1 MDRQIFIDRI
11 LETENLTD
19 NLEDKDANTLL
30 DWGIAQVDGL
40 IDDAL
45 DPESAGARINDLMHV
60 MRGLNSLAGNP
71 TGVSQEAIADL
82 LKRYGM
88 MISGTV
94 QAEEDELRSVAERV
108 SKMQPG
114 EAIRFLIEWLQ
125 TKKSTI

>member
-19 NLEDKDANTLL
+19 NLEDDDANTLL
-30 DWGIAQVDGL
+30 DWGIAQVDQL

-45 DPESAGARINDLMHV
+45 DPEAAGEKISGLMQV

-71 TGVSQEAIADL
+71 AGVSQEAIDDL

-88 MISGTV
+88 MINRTV
-94 QAEEDELRSVAERV
+94 QVEEGERRSVAEHV
-108 SKMQPG
+108 SKMQPK

-125 TKKSTI
+125 TKKA